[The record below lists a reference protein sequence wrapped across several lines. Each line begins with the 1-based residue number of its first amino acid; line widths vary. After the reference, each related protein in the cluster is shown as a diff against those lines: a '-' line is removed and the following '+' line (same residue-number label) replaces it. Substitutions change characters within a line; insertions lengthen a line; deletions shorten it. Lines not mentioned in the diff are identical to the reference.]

1 MHIEY
6 VGRGY
11 HVGDADRELA
21 EQKLRKVVKFLDEPV
36 EGRVTLKTEKHRQIA
51 DLHLSHRHGILQ
63 ASEEAGDMRDAINL
77 AADKL
82 AKQAAGGRKRF
93 MDRRRRADRVE
104 ENGQHWPVEV
114 LARESL
120 GSGTPRVIESTRL
133 PIKPMTVEEAAQ
145 ALEGSA
151 HGFVV
156 FRDAA
161 RDRLSVL
168 YRREDD
174 NYGLIAPEL

>member
-11 HVGDADRELA
+11 HVGDGDRELT
-21 EQKLRKVVKFLDEPV
+21 EQKLRKAVKFLEEPV
-36 EGRVTLKTEKHRQIA
+36 EARVTLKTEKHRQIA
-51 DLHLSHRHGILQ
+51 ELHLTHRHGALQ
-63 ASEEAGDMRDAINL
+63 AKEEAGEMRDAINL
-77 AADKL
+77 AVDKL

-93 MDRRRRADRVE
+93 MDRRRRADRSQ
-104 ENGQHWPVEV
+104 ENGQHWPLEV

-120 GSGTPRVIESTRL
+120 GAGPPRVIESTRL
-133 PIKPMTVEEAAQ
+133 PIRPMTIEEAAL
-145 ALEGSA
+145 ALEDSG

-156 FRDAA
+156 FRDAS

-174 NYGLIAPEL
+174 NYGLIAPEF